1 MHGPRILCV
10 EGDSTAATH
19 LQDDLENAG
28 YEVVSAKSVQQAAEL
43 LKSEAVD
50 GIIVQCRPAECSC
63 AAAGAELTRIRP
75 GVPLLLISDT
85 SEVSGVPLS
94 YLREFIRKA
103 DSPESLMASL
113 TN

>member
-10 EGDSTAATH
+10 EGDSDPTR
-19 LQDDLENAG
+19 LQEELENAG

-43 LKSEAVD
+43 LKSEIVD
-50 GIIVQCRPAECSC
+50 GIIIQCRPPECSC
-63 AAAGAELTRIRP
+63 ASAGSELTRIRP
-75 GVPLLLISDT
+75 SVPVLLLSDT
-85 SEVSGVPLS
+85 GEVSGVPLS

-103 DSPESLMASL
+103 DSAESLMASL